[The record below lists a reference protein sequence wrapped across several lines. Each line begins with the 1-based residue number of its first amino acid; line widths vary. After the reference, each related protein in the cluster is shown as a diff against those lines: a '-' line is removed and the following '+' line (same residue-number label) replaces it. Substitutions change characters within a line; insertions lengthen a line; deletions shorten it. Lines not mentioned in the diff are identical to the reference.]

1 MSHWFSQME
10 ELDAQVLAA
19 HTAKG
24 GGKSEKKRVRIRPEE
39 KATEWA
45 IPHDAS
51 IVCAGLACV
60 DMQLNNATGGDGG
73 EAIESFEGEKS
84 IGGGSVSMACKA
96 LARLCHGEPLDEGFM
111 QVTPPVV
118 HSVIPLCKVGNDST
132 GDKLIGLLEDCG
144 SACRNVDT
152 KHVKAARD
160 GDNASRTA
168 LSVLPIY
175 QDGRRGC
182 FFDAASNAT
191 FSAKEIIEMLGNLS
205 LAASNPLLDYSH
217 MSADDIDNYHADLER
232 MAPACGAFLFGYPHL
247 LPMLQGER
255 LLRVFIEARRF
266 MVDGGITALDLNGV
280 PETTF
285 EPKTGRFTADDL
297 HRDQVIGAALEEVDI
312 LHLNED
318 ELALL
323 TGFKL
328 TGTQDDDV
336 RIAEAAKY
344 FLQCGV
350 AIVVV
355 TRGRKGSYVTCGS
368 QARFNRSR
376 MLPSSWVEVSAMVRA
391 ADLPPGTVINS
402 NGAGDSFTA
411 GFLVATMLRHTG
423 MSVLPTKTP
432 EKTPAKPEAIR
443 DVPPPASPPR
453 KGRKKLTPYTL
464 YMRENYIS
472 LKKQLNDDKKAIF
485 TKCHEMWENE
495 TEDVKKLYER
505 RAKEENEEEEPAE
518 DALTRAPS
526 VDESGVEESPD
537 PRKFYMTNRS
547 LNLESAVQFAGLV
560 AAYHIDVSTRDRTH
574 VNVNQLLDKAMGV
587 TTTLQEI

>member
-1 MSHWFSQME
+1 MD
-10 ELDAQVLAA
+10 ELDTQVVAA
-19 HTAKG
+19 YNAKG
-24 GGKSEKKRVRIRPEE
+24 GGRNDKKRVRIRPEE

-84 IGGGSVSMACKA
+84 IGGGSVSMACKS

-132 GDKLIGLLEDCG
+132 GDKLISLLEECG

-152 KHVKAARD
+152 KHVKASRD
-160 GDNASRTA
+160 GDTTSRTA

-182 FFDAASNAT
+182 FFDAASNTT
-191 FSAKEIIEMLGNLS
+191 FSAREIIEMLGNLS

-247 LPMLQGER
+247 LPMLQGEH
-255 LLRVFIEARRF
+255 LLHVFIEARRF

-280 PETTF
+280 PDTTF
-285 EPKTGRFTADDL
+285 ARKSGRFTAEEL
-297 HRDQVIGAALEEVDI
+297 HRDPVIGAALEEIDI

-318 ELALL
+318 ELSLL
-323 TGFKL
+323 AAFNL
-328 TGTQDDDV
+328 TGTHDDDD
-336 RIAEAAKY
+336 RIAEAADL

-355 TRGRKGSYVTCGS
+355 TRGKKGSYVACGPAS
-368 QARFNRSR
+368 RFSRSK
-376 MLPSSWVEVSAMVRA
+376 MLPSSWVDVSAMVSA
-391 ADLPPGTVINS
+391 AELPPGTVINS
-402 NGAGDSFTA
+402 NGAGDAFTA
-411 GFLVATMLRHTG
+411 GFLVAAMLRHTG
-423 MSVLPTKTP
+423 MSVLPSKTP
-432 EKTPAKPEAIR
+432 EKPAKSEVTR
-443 DVPPPASPPR
+443 NVPSPASPAR
-453 KGRKKLTPYTL
+453 KEKKKLTPYTL

-495 TEDVKKLYER
+495 SEDVKKLYER
-505 RAKEENEEEEPAE
+505 RAKEENEEVEKESSDPVAN
-518 DALTRAPS
+518 ALVRAPS
-526 VDESGVEESPD
+526 VDESGIEESPD
-537 PRKFYMTNRS
+537 PRKIYMTNRS
-547 LNLESAVQFAGLV
+547 LNLESAVRFAGLV

-574 VNVNQLLDKAMGV
+574 VNLNELLEKAMGV
-587 TTTLQEI
+587 TTTLEEI